1 VRRLPFTEIPLDHS
15 IRPKIRGI
23 VVAIPARNEALSIG
37 LTISSILSSLQDL
50 PAFVPTIVCVA
61 CDSCVDGTVAEVGL
75 VNAGDTT
82 VVVVEG
88 TWQSVGGARRA
99 AVQAGLDSL
108 LEAGLSLEQVWITT
122 TDADTTVGPDWL
134 SRQLRY
140 AELGLDAVAG
150 IVSLRRDADLTLVTE
165 QIFQD
170 MYKVARHG
178 HSHVHGANLGVRANA
193 YVVAGGFPVLPA
205 SEDRELWNALL
216 ALGYHCHASNR
227 LRVSTSARLHGR
239 VEEGFAFALRKRQ
252 GDVGELSLE
261 LSGTC
266 PPLVVQL

>member
-1 VRRLPFTEIPLDHS
+1 VKRYPATEIPFDVS
-15 IRPKIRGI
+15 SRPKIRGI
-23 VVAIPARNEALSIG
+23 VVAIPARDEAPSIG
-37 LTISSILSSLQDL
+37 LTLSSILCSLRDL
-50 PAFVPTIVCVA
+50 PASVAAVVCVA
-61 CDSCVDGTVAEVGL
+61 CDSCVDGTVAEVRL
-75 VNAGDTT
+75 VDAGDTT
-82 VVVVEG
+82 VLIVEG
-88 TWQSVGGARRA
+88 TWQLVGGARRA

-150 IVSLRRDADLTLVTE
+150 IVSLRRDADLTQVTE
-165 QIFQD
+165 EIFHD
-170 MYKVARHG
+170 MYKVARRG
-178 HSHVHGANLGVRANA
+178 HSHVHGANLGVRADA
-193 YVVAGGFPVLPA
+193 YVVAGGFPLRPA
-205 SEDRELWNALL
+205 SEDRELWNSLL
-216 ALGYHCHASNR
+216 ASGYHCHASNQ

-261 LSGTC
+261 LSRT
-266 PPLVVQL
+266 